1 MTNRHAIVWSV
12 DVYIGIESNRTNALR
27 TISMRIRGMNEET
40 QELDGSLQ
48 TIGGDVYD
56 LTNGKV
62 SIMLDPD

>member
-1 MTNRHAIVWSV
+1 MSIS
-12 DVYIGIESNRTNALR
+12 IESNRTNALR
-27 TISMRIRGMNEET
+27 TISMRIRSMNEET
-40 QELDGSLQ
+40 EQFDGTLQ

>member
-1 MTNRHAIVWSV
+1 MVSRRKPKVT
-12 DVYIGIESNRTNALR
+12 GK
-27 TISMRIRGMNEET
+27 MNEET

>member
-1 MTNRHAIVWSV
+1 MKRKSQPEMTNRHTIVWSV
-12 DVYIGIESNRTNALR
+12 GRAESNREQ
-27 TISMRIRGMNEET
+27 MNEET
-40 QELDGSLQ
+40 EQLDGTLQ

>member
-1 MTNRHAIVWSV
+1 MTNRHTFVWSV
-12 DVYIGIESNRTNALR
+12 DVNTDIESNRTNALR
-27 TISMRIRGMNEET
+27 TISMRIRSMNEET
-40 QELDGSLQ
+40 EQFDGTLQ